1 MSMKQE
7 TIEYNKKN
15 SKNLIDFNNIVQELE
30 SFHTKNTQYL
40 KRFDANYEIVIKSNE
55 NANDLFKK
63 AELEIKKLKYAI
75 FNSRLFSF

>member
-1 MSMKQE
+1 L
-7 TIEYNKKN
+7 TIEFNKT
-15 SKNLIDFNNIVQELE
+15 NLKYLVCFDNILKELE
-30 SFHTKNTQYL
+30 SFHTNNTQYL

>member
-1 MSMKQE
+1 MNRFIQINE
-7 TIEYNKKN
+7 
-15 SKNLIDFNNIVQELE
+15 LIVL
-30 SFHTKNTQYL
+30 NTQYL